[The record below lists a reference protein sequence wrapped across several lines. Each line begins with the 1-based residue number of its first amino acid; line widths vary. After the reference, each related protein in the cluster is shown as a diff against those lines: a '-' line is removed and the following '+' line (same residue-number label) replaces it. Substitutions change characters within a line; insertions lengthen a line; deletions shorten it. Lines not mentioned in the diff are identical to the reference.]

1 MASLQLSLLIN
12 PASRERRLGTTKTT
26 AGLIIMKRRGHTR
39 LLFFPFLSLLRLP
52 FTNSSAREEEE
63 DGCIDKDAAQRMGIR
78 NIWSDQI
85 SHYQDGRET
94 CGHWCFLN
102 EKLKPF
108 TMVHKRIFVMMSDHT
123 GSTFSALGKRTR
135 AE

>member
-1 MASLQLSLLIN
+1 LASLQLSLLIN

-63 DGCIDKDAAQRMGIR
+63 DGCIDKMLLNGWEYVTYGVIKSAITRT
-78 NIWSDQI
+78 
-85 SHYQDGRET
+85 DGRLV
-94 CGHWCFLN
+94 GIGVFL
-102 EKLKPF
+102 
-108 TMVHKRIFVMMSDHT
+108 
-123 GSTFSALGKRTR
+123 TR
-135 AE
+135 N